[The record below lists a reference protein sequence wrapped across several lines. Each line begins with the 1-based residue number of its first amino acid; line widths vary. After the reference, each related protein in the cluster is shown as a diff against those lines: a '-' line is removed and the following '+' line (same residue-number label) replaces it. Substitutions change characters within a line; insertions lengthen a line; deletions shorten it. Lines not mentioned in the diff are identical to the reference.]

1 MHRIIVKISLPI
13 LSLLIITTGCSS
25 IPERNPLPEEL
36 SDKAEIPYIKG
47 ARYWADEAP
56 PETDEWFELPREQL
70 KADYPASYGK
80 EHNYLAISGGGQNGA
95 FGAGLLNGWTEAGTR
110 PEFTIVTGVST
121 GALIAPFAFLGPEY
135 DHVLKE
141 IYTEYSTKDIVTKR
155 GTVKTMFGDA
165 AADSTPLQQKLA
177 YYVDEKVMA
186 AIAAEYKKG
195 RILDIIT
202 TNLDAARP
210 VAWNIGKIASDDS
223 PYALQMIRDIMLA
236 SASIPAA
243 FPPVIFDVEAD
254 GKLYDE
260 LHVDGGATSV
270 LYLYPIGLDFK
281 RLTEHME
288 VKGTPNVYTIR
299 NGKLKRQ
306 WKAVDRNTLSI
317 AVRTMQAQS
326 SNVVLGD
333 MYRIYL
339 STQRD
344 GIDYHLAYIPD
355 SFIEQ
360 AEESFDNAYMNKLY
374 EFGYKKAKDGYE
386 WHTFPPGYEATTGN

>member
-25 IPERNPLPEEL
+25 IPERNPLPEQL
-36 SDKAEIPYIKG
+36 RD
-47 ARYWADEAP
+47 
-56 PETDEWFELPREQL
+56 TL

-360 AEESFDNAYMNKLY
+360 ADESFDKAYMNKLY

-386 WHTFPPGYEATTGN
+386 WHTFPPGYEATSGN

>member
-1 MHRIIVKISLPI
+1 
-13 LSLLIITTGCSS
+13 
-25 IPERNPLPEEL
+25 
-36 SDKAEIPYIKG
+36 
-47 ARYWADEAP
+47 
-56 PETDEWFELPREQL
+56 
-70 KADYPASYGK
+70 
-80 EHNYLAISGGGQNGA
+80 
-95 FGAGLLNGWTEAGTR
+95 
-110 PEFTIVTGVST
+110 
-121 GALIAPFAFLGPEY
+121 
-135 DHVLKE
+135 
-141 IYTEYSTKDIVTKR
+141 
-155 GTVKTMFGDA
+155 
-165 AADSTPLQQKLA
+165 
-177 YYVDEKVMA
+177 MA

-270 LYLYPIGLDFK
+270 LYLYPIGLDFQK
-281 RLTEHME
+281 LIEHMA
-288 VKGTPNVYTIR
+288 VKGKPNVYTMR
-299 NGKLKRQ
+299 NGKLKRN
-306 WKAVDRNTLSI
+306 WGTVKRNTLSI

-344 GIDYHLAYIPD
+344 GINYHLAYIPD
-355 SFIEQ
+355 SFTEQ
-360 AEESFDNAYMNKLY
+360 ASESFDKAYMNKLY

-386 WHTFPPGYEATTGN
+386 WYTSPPGYEATSGN